1 MRCIADLLA
10 SESVVGCNETFGLAS
25 DSKRRVAACCTPNKT
40 AVVDGDWCS
49 IGSANLDWRS
59 VLLNNEL
66 NTVIL
71 SNAFGQQM
79 EAMFRDDTASA
90 KGIDAAT
97 WNRRPLGEKL
107 DEWRARL
114 FKVLL

>member
-1 MRCIADLLA
+1 MKR
-10 SESVVGCNETFGLAS
+10 SGL
-25 DSKRRVAACCTPNKT
+25 RRIQSGVRPCGRVLHAKT

-79 EAMFRDDTASA
+79 EAMFRDDAASA
-90 KGIDAAT
+90 KAIDAAN

-114 FKVLL
+114 FKVFL